1 MIKSVE
7 IKEVLSEMAF
17 LLADCNMS
25 DWSNILL
32 RLCTYI
38 DDDPQDAIYR
48 ILNLYGG
55 MGSLNDLVLCKNG
68 QMLQAENDIFDEL
81 RTRLY
86 ELSVSH

>member
-1 MIKSVE
+1 MIKSFE
-7 IKEVLSEMAF
+7 IKEVLNEMAF

-32 RLCTYI
+32 RLRNYI

-68 QMLQAENDIFDEL
+68 QMLQVENDLFDEL

>member
-7 IKEVLSEMAF
+7 IKEVLNEMAF

-25 DWSNILL
+25 DWSHILL
-32 RLCTYI
+32 RLCNYI

-55 MGSLNDLVLCKNG
+55 MGSLNDLVLCKDG

>member
-7 IKEVLSEMAF
+7 IKEILSEMAF
-17 LLADCNMS
+17 LLADCNVN

-32 RLCTYI
+32 RLHSYI

-68 QMLQAENDIFDEL
+68 QILQTENDIFDEL

>member
-7 IKEVLSEMAF
+7 IKEVLNEMAF
-17 LLADCNMS
+17 LLVDCNMN
-25 DWSNILL
+25 DWSHILL
-32 RLCTYI
+32 RLCNYI

-48 ILNLYGG
+48 ILNLYSG